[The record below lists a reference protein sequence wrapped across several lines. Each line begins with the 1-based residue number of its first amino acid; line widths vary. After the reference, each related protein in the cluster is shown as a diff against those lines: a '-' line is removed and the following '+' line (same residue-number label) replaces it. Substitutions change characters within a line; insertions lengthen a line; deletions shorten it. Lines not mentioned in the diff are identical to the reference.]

1 MNPRSLYRTV
11 YHTLRRTLYCCNRPA
26 AFIGLVLCLPSVL
39 QAAFVTDKIVAEV
52 RSERFGQ
59 GTLLKSL
66 PSGSSVEVLLAD
78 GQYSR
83 IRTADNVTGW
93 INSTFLTNQK
103 PTQLEYL
110 ELLAASKLT
119 EARIRELEEQLAS
132 STEDNSAA
140 NTSTAVNDEEI
151 EALKKQAQD
160 ARWMKIEMMKA
171 RDRADQAEAKLKSLD
186 QQSGDSQKTLEKLR
200 TQNQDLEQRL
210 AAALLVNEQ
219 QETTLLQAASAATLS
234 DSSSESDSSTEP
246 APPILDADAPAPSDH
261 WYVNIEWFIGSL
273 FGALLI
279 GFVAGLM
286 WLDRRLR
293 QRHGGFRIY

>member
-1 MNPRSLYRTV
+1 MTSST
-11 YHTLRRTLYCCNRPA
+11 TFRTLLGVCTGILLSLSA
-26 AFIGLVLCLPSVL
+26 IS

-52 RSERFGQ
+52 RSERLGQ
-59 GTLLKSL
+59 GTLLKNL
-66 PSGSSVEVLLAD
+66 PSGSSVEVLMSD
-78 GQYSR
+78 GKYSR

-93 INSTFLTNQK
+93 INSALLTNEK
-103 PTQLEYL
+103 PAQLAYL

-119 EARIRELEEQLAS
+119 EDKLRELEEQLAS
-132 STEDNSAA
+132 SAETNSAE
-140 NTSTAVNDEEI
+140 TNDEEI

-171 RDRADQAEAKLKSLD
+171 RDRADQAEAKLKTLN
-186 QQSGDSQKTLEKLR
+186 QKTGDGQQALEKLR
-200 TQNQDLEQRL
+200 NQNQDLEQRL

-219 QETTLLQAASAATLS
+219 QETTLLQTASAATLA
-234 DSSSESDSSTEP
+234 DTSTEP
-246 APPILDADAPAPSDH
+246 APPTPDGSAPVPSDR
-261 WYVNIEWFIGSL
+261 WSVAIEWFLGGL
-273 FGALLI
+273 FSALLI

>member
-1 MNPRSLYRTV
+1 MKPRSH
-11 YHTLRRTLYCCNRPA
+11 YHTLFRTLCCYNRPA
-26 AFIGLVLCLPSVL
+26 AFIGLMLCLPAVL

-66 PSGSSVEVLLAD
+66 PSGSSVEVLVAD
-78 GQYSR
+78 GKYSR

-93 INSTFLTNQK
+93 INSTFLTNEK

-119 EARIRELEEQLAS
+119 EARLRELEEQLAS
-132 STEDNSAA
+132 SAGNNSAE
-140 NTSTAVNDEEI
+140 VNDEEI

-171 RDRADQAEAKLKSLD
+171 RDRADQAEAKLKSLG
-186 QQSGDSQKTLEKLR
+186 QQTGDSQKTLEKLR

-219 QETTLLQAASAATLS
+219 QETTLLQTASAATLA
-234 DSSSESDSSTEP
+234 DTSTEP
-246 APPILDADAPAPSDH
+246 ASPAVDMDPPVSSGRWSVA
-261 WYVNIEWFIGSL
+261 IEWFLGGL
-273 FGALLI
+273 FSALLI
-279 GFVAGLM
+279 GFVAGLL

-293 QRHGGFRIY
+293 RRHGGFRIY